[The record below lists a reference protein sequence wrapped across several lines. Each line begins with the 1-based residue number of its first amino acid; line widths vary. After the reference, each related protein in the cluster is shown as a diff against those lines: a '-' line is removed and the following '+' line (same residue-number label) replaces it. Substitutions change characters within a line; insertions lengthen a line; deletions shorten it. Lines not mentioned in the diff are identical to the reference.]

1 MIITTKRHGRT
12 RRQAGSLLRHLS
24 KQEEQR
30 SRVVAIEGAPVSSP
44 EAALNYMQAMRDGS
58 RARVAFHHIVI
69 APSRPLTDD
78 QRDEAV
84 RIVLQAMEAEDHAY
98 GLWEHAEKPR
108 RGSDVDTHYHLVVGH
123 VGPDGK
129 ALHDSRSFVKLEAA
143 ARVMEV
149 DFNHPL
155 TASRRT
161 RAVAAELGRMGRPDV
176 AARMVAGQ
184 SSELPRS
191 AMSSRTRARA
201 ERAAIALPDTREAV
215 REAWERSD
223 SAAAFRHA
231 VAEAGLAVSPGSKAG
246 VWVVSQGG
254 IVLGALDR
262 LLSQP
267 RRAVDARMKEED
279 HDAAATSHA
288 GSESRLQ
295 RKPQWPGGR
304 RAVGPAPVTP
314 GVAGAGRAK
323 PLGRLDRSP
332 DDGRPDAGR
341 NAPRDRGTGRPDRG
355 ASLAAP
361 RMDAASSRPQPFEF
375 RRIRR
380 SARARAIID
389 ARRLA
394 RVDLND
400 ILRMAEEAGR
410 RTAELVARMFEG
422 RNEAAALRARIR
434 AVSSSASTEGR
445 AGKPIQRDSRTGPT
459 YDPSKIE
466 VFPGPRR

>member
-24 KQEEQR
+24 KQEGQR
-30 SRVVAIEGAPVSSP
+30 SRVVAIEGAPVSTP
-44 EAALNYMQAMRDGS
+44 QAALNYMQAMRDGS

-84 RIVLQAMEAEDHAY
+84 RIVLLAMGAQDHAHA
-98 GLWEHAEKPR
+98 LWEHAEKPR

-149 DFNHPL
+149 DFDHPL

-161 RAVAAELGRMGRPDV
+161 HALAAELERMERPDI
-176 AARMVAGQ
+176 AARVLAAQ

-191 AMSSRTRARA
+191 AMSSRSRARA
-201 ERAAIALPDTREAV
+201 ERAGIALPHTREAV

-231 VAEAGLAVSPGSKAG
+231 VAEAGLAVSPGDKAG

-262 LLSQP
+262 FLRQP
-267 RRAVDARMKEED
+267 RRAVDARMKEEG

-295 RKPQWPGGR
+295 RKPQRPGGR
-304 RAVGPAPVTP
+304 RTVGPAPVAP
-314 GVAGAGRAK
+314 GAAGAGRAK
-323 PLGRLDRSP
+323 PHGRLDRSP
-332 DDGRPDAGR
+332 DNRRPDAAR
-341 NAPRDRGTGRPDRG
+341 NAPRDRSAGRPDRG

-361 RMDAASSRPQPFEF
+361 RMDAAHSPPQPFEF

-380 SARARAIID
+380 TARARAIID

-394 RVDLND
+394 RVNLDDL
-400 ILRMAEEAGR
+400 LRMAEEAGR
-410 RTAELVARMFEG
+410 RTAELVARMLEG
-422 RNEAAALRARIR
+422 RNEAEALRARIR
-434 AVSSSASTEGR
+434 AVSSSTSTNRR
-445 AGKPIQRDSRTGPT
+445 ARKPIQRDSQVGATS
-459 YDPSKIE
+459 DPSKFE
-466 VFPGPRR
+466 TFPAPRR